1 MAQML
6 QILVCTLHPETVTPI
21 KLLQSL
27 QPSVGGEV
35 GHGGGVGGGGDGPR
49 NFRLKPWEREWSE
62 CSQPS
67 APESAETAPHIYSW
81 KSDFLSSL
89 CKYVNIHC
97 PDPRTLNRHLTILR
111 KR

>member
-35 GHGGGVGGGGDGPR
+35 GHGGGG
-49 NFRLKPWEREWSE
+49 
-62 CSQPS
+62 
-67 APESAETAPHIYSW
+67 
-81 KSDFLSSL
+81 
-89 CKYVNIHC
+89 
-97 PDPRTLNRHLTILR
+97 
-111 KR
+111 